1 LLIETPASRS
11 TPPALG
17 PRLLLL
23 YRRGSDMSA
32 IHDYLEHK
40 AFQVRRAETDPG
52 VVALARRCHPDVV
65 VLQTDATDNGLVLMR
80 QILSEVAVPVII
92 VAARD
97 GVDSVEALDSGAED
111 YIVEPA
117 ALPEIAARA
126 RAAVRRSKRLPNRRV
141 RQVGA
146 LELDGRAGHARTGN
160 RRLSLT
166 PSEYMILE
174 FLSRTPGQVV
184 RRDDLVQAMG
194 SCKANSAA
202 ALGQRIRRL
211 RAKLA
216 AADVH
221 EPFISVV
228 RGAGY
233 RLDTR

>member
-1 LLIETPASRS
+1 
-11 TPPALG
+11 
-17 PRLLLL
+17 
-23 YRRGSDMSA
+23 MSG
-32 IHDYLEHK
+32 IHDYLEHE
-40 AFQVRRAETDPG
+40 AFQVRRAEAYRG
-52 VVALARRCHPDVV
+52 VVALARRCHPDIVM
-65 VLQTDATDNGLVLMR
+65 LQADATDNGLELMR

-97 GVDSVEALDSGAED
+97 SADSVEALDHGADD

-126 RAAVRRSKRLPNRRV
+126 RAAVRRSKRLPSRRV
-141 RQVGA
+141 RQLGA
-146 LELDGRAGHARTGN
+146 LELDGRSGHARTGN

-166 PSEYMILE
+166 PAEYMILE

-184 RRDDLVQAMG
+184 PRDDLVQAMG
-194 SCKANSAA
+194 ECKANSAA

-211 RAKLA
+211 RDKLVA
-216 AADVH
+216 AGVD

-228 RGAGY
+228 HGVGY